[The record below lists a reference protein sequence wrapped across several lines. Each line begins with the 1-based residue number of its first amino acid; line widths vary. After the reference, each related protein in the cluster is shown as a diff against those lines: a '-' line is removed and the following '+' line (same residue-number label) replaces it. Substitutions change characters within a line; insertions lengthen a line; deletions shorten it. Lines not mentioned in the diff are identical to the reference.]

1 MHPPTLLVH
10 HPPPPVNAIN
20 FALDTLN
27 KERAH
32 ATHIF
37 IEIVALNELVIDK
50 SAFYARLYLS
60 VLVSAGV
67 KHGHLPFWPSG
78 VTSAPSTPAMQGRQ
92 ITELTVFKRNI
103 VQLGSKMY
111 HISVNLAI
119 GRREKIFG
127 YKKLQGRQKGYKG
140 WQKNSVHL
148 FCSFFRLTF
157 VVGPAKK
164 SAGVSNGYVTPL
176 FWTTKKLAPKIQDL
190 AAKNIV
196 EIQFYTGSENF
207 ILFNP
212 RVKFQS

>member
-1 MHPPTLLVH
+1 MKYCLVLKKLNENTKFYTLILLAILFVLASNKEVHLIRKCTFPRHNFLATLASPSFPCSHLIPSIAIFSSPSCPPLPR
-10 HPPPPVNAIN
+10 HPPPPPPPRVNAIN

-32 ATHIF
+32 TTHIF

-67 KHGHLPFWPSG
+67 KHGNLPFWPSG
-78 VTSAPSTPAMQGRQ
+78 VTSAPSTPVTQGRQ

-119 GRREKIFG
+119 GRREKNVWV
-127 YKKLQGRQKGYKG
+127 QKASG
-140 WQKNSVHL
+140 
-148 FCSFFRLTF
+148 
-157 VVGPAKK
+157 
-164 SAGVSNGYVTPL
+164 
-176 FWTTKKLAPKIQDL
+176 
-190 AAKNIV
+190 AAKR
-196 EIQFYTGSENF
+196 
-207 ILFNP
+207 L
-212 RVKFQS
+212 